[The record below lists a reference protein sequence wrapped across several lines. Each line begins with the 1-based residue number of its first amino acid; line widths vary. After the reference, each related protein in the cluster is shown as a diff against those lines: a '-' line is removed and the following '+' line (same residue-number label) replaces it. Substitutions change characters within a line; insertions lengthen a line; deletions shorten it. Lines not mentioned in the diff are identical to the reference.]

1 MPLYKCNH
9 PPYGKDLPGQVPTGR
24 YSNGK
29 IGVDFMA
36 SNLGLKEDLL
46 PSYLDPKLTDH
57 DLLTGVSFASGG
69 CGLDDLTLQLTQVY
83 SMQDQLEYF
92 DEAVE
97 RIKTSVGEKNGSEIV
112 ENALFVVGVGT
123 NDLILNVYDFPLTQR
138 KSQFTSTD
146 QYFDFLLQKL
156 GSFIQVDRVSE
167 FAKGQE
173 EKLVK
178 FVSVAEKLAQEL
190 SAPNENLES
199 FIAGLKKEVD
209 STIAEKSVERQ
220 KRPRNESSA
229 EDEMMRPMGVQ
240 LVQELDCKGRQ
251 SPIASPMGDFNLE
264 LLQKFRKFK
273 TEKFSEQDRIR
284 EDQENKFKNYISVS
298 EEVSEYL
305 HSSIWEL
312 KTQVKDLKKEL
323 VSLRHAIL
331 FWAMKDDQSKV
342 YQKRLLEEEQKVE
355 VAAKD
360 EEIMEC
366 RKLLMEEKQ
375 KNKELSDENE
385 RLKQLQEKL
394 ISSRLKNTKDAQLC
408 ITTTGGHVSRET
420 TKHTKRSGGRKINIP
435 RA

>member
-1 MPLYKCNH
+1 
-9 PPYGKDLPGQVPTGR
+9 
-24 YSNGK
+24 
-29 IGVDFMA
+29 
-36 SNLGLKEDLL
+36 
-46 PSYLDPKLTDH
+46 
-57 DLLTGVSFASGG
+57 
-69 CGLDDLTLQLTQVY
+69 
-83 SMQDQLEYF
+83 
-92 DEAVE
+92 
-97 RIKTSVGEKNGSEIV
+97 
-112 ENALFVVGVGT
+112 
-123 NDLILNVYDFPLTQR
+123 
-138 KSQFTSTD
+138 
-146 QYFDFLLQKL
+146 
-156 GSFIQVDRVSE
+156 
-167 FAKGQE
+167 
-173 EKLVK
+173 
-178 FVSVAEKLAQEL
+178 
-190 SAPNENLES
+190 
-199 FIAGLKKEVD
+199 
-209 STIAEKSVERQ
+209 
-220 KRPRNESSA
+220 
-229 EDEMMRPMGVQ
+229 
-240 LVQELDCKGRQ
+240 
-251 SPIASPMGDFNLE
+251 MGDFNLE

-323 VSLRHAIL
+323 VSLRAT
-331 FWAMKDDQSKV
+331 KDDQSKV

-355 VAAKD
+355 VLKLRLKIEKERTRSQANEIDSLRAAKD

>member
-1 MPLYKCNH
+1 MMLVTVLVFCFATLIILPPSPTTCTASSSSSPSVSALFAFGDSTVDTGMNNGLSMPLYKCNH

-156 GSFIQVDRVSE
+156 GSFIQVRDFSTACIVHNT
-167 FAKGQE
+167 A
-173 EKLVK
+173 
-178 FVSVAEKLAQEL
+178 
-190 SAPNENLES
+190 NL
-199 FIAGLKKEVD
+199 
-209 STIAEKSVERQ
+209 
-220 KRPRNESSA
+220 
-229 EDEMMRPMGVQ
+229 
-240 LVQELDCKGRQ
+240 
-251 SPIASPMGDFNLE
+251 
-264 LLQKFRKFK
+264 
-273 TEKFSEQDRIR
+273 
-284 EDQENKFKNYISVS
+284 
-298 EEVSEYL
+298 
-305 HSSIWEL
+305 
-312 KTQVKDLKKEL
+312 
-323 VSLRHAIL
+323 
-331 FWAMKDDQSKV
+331 
-342 YQKRLLEEEQKVE
+342 
-355 VAAKD
+355 
-360 EEIMEC
+360 
-366 RKLLMEEKQ
+366 
-375 KNKELSDENE
+375 
-385 RLKQLQEKL
+385 L
-394 ISSRLKNTKDAQLC
+394 IYF
-408 ITTTGGHVSRET
+408 
-420 TKHTKRSGGRKINIP
+420 
-435 RA
+435 